1 METEYVIRDDQ
12 PLPAPG
18 AVITTSLTRERS
30 YSVHVLPGEPAALDT
45 LAAEI
50 GGRPVRLVTDRTVG
64 SLHGERIQAGLA
76 SRGVPVRSRQIPAG
90 EQSKSLPTAC
100 GLLDWLAQTDTGRR
114 DVLLAVGGGVVVDTV
129 GWVASAYMRGIPYIN
144 AAHHA
149 ARPGRCRDRRQGR
162 ASTTRSRRTSSV
174 PFYEPQAVVSCV
186 GWLATLD
193 SRQVR
198 SGLAEVIKKAV
209 IASPQLFDFIEQQ
222 LATSLRR
229 TRGVPAIAGP
239 CRVRDQVRAGGARPL
254 RDRPAPHAQ
263 LRAHGGH
270 AVETVTGYG
279 PVLHGEAVAFGMAV
293 AIRMAGARGRAR
305 RADRGP
311 HPRLLRRRRAAAVA
325 RAARRRAGRGRRR
338 QPRSPR
344 SGRSGR
350 AACASCCRPGSA
362 APSSPTTSTEDEI
375 RAALQDS
382 VMSGDRIVTQPPRPL
397 YGIDSGGSTR
407 RSARVQR

>member
-114 DVLLAVGGGVVVDTV
+114 DVLLAVGGGVVIDTA

-144 AAHHA
+144 LPTTLLAQVDAAIGGKVAVDHQIA
-149 ARPGRCRDRRQGR
+149 KNLIG
-162 ASTTRSRRTSSV
+162 S
-174 PFYEPQAVVSCV
+174 FYEPQAVVSCV
-186 GWLATLD
+186 AYLGTLD
-193 SRQVR
+193 TRQIR
-198 SGLAEVIKKAV
+198 AGLAEVIKKAV
-209 IASPQLFDFIEQQ
+209 IASPQLFAFIERRLGDVLRLDQAC
-222 LATSLRR
+222 LHSLVHAASAIKCVLVARDPYETELRR
-229 TRGVPAIAGP
+229 ALNFGHTV
-239 CRVRDQVRAGGARPL
+239 
-254 RDRPAPHAQ
+254 
-263 LRAHGGH
+263 GH

-293 AIRMAGARGRAR
+293 AVRIARARGVLGART
-305 RADRGP
+305 ADRVLA
-311 HPRLLRRRRAAAVA
+311 LLAAAGLPLSPGQL
-325 RAARRRAGRGRRR
+325 AAEPAAADIVTALAKIRQIRAGSLRFVLPTGLGRTLI
-338 QPRSPR
+338 
-344 SGRSGR
+344 
-350 AACASCCRPGSA
+350 ADDV
-362 APSSPTTSTEDEI
+362 TEDEI
-375 RAALQDS
+375 CAALQDS
-382 VMSGDRIVTQPPRPL
+382 VMSGAGT
-397 YGIDSGGSTR
+397 
-407 RSARVQR
+407 